1 MPENFES
8 LEEKIR
14 KAEGDWV
21 QDAARKAEDGDWVQ
35 DAFLRVLAADLLENG
50 EPLPAPL
57 RDYIVASLVGRQARP
72 IEAEFREL
80 CLLMVRALSSYLQ
93 PEISREEVEDSAVKA
108 IERIRQ
114 APKKFARGRR
124 LPESLQELES
134 VVVWVLFMLKQW
146 EITST
151 NVNDARKLLSWQH
164 AVEAVSEALD
174 PDREADGKCRSGYS
188 PRSIANTLE
197 YFMSKAPAR

>member
-1 MPENFES
+1 MGRVTANSPCQFCSGGLEN
-8 LEEKIR
+8 
-14 KAEGDWV
+14 
-21 QDAARKAEDGDWVQ
+21 AAREEMNNAG
-35 DAFLRVLAADLLENG
+35 
-50 EPLPAPL
+50 
-57 RDYIVASLVGRQARP
+57 
-72 IEAEFREL
+72 EFRKFG
-80 CLLMVRALSSYLQ
+80 
-93 PEISREEVEDSAVKA
+93 REDQKG
-108 IERIRQ
+108 
-114 APKKFARGRR
+114 RGRLGTR
-124 LPESLQELES
+124 CRPKGRRWRLGTRCLPESLQELES